1 MKRAEP
7 PATSTAPQGHML
19 QPMLA
24 PLPGAPELLYFAAGS
39 AGVVAGPGGGLK
51 MAPGGRLQGAS
62 YFNAFFLDYWRAH
75 TGVARLGLACRAG
88 ETVVLRVLGRFGDG
102 SQRCLNEWQ
111 HPGGGVHHI
120 EWLWSRAE
128 DQGGG
133 APLLRLHL
141 EIEAPAGAEIDQIGW
156 VCDSA
161 PINSVRLSVG
171 LCTFEREAHLLPT
184 VTVLQGLLAAGEVA
198 RVRVVNQGRRFRLP
212 GLAALVETPG
222 FDVIEQANLGGT
234 GGFARAMVA
243 TIAAA
248 EAPTHLLI
256 LDDDI
261 VLDARIVTRA
271 RLFAAHATRPCAV
284 GGQAIETEAPTRLHE
299 LGGLLG
305 PNWMVRTM
313 GHGAD
318 LGSEAA
324 LTIWDRDQPV
334 DYNAWWFLLL
344 PLDAIRRCGLPAPV
358 FLHGDDIEYGLR
370 LREAGVETVPLPG
383 LGVWHSSFRYKHAG
397 LVHYYDLR
405 NMLIN
410 ASAHPDVSNLPGPV
424 FVLGWMIHY
433 LLVHRYR
440 AALASMTAIRDFLAG
455 PEVALG
461 PDSLTRHHRLRA
473 TIDRIAAPSVRE
485 GVVAADLKHAPTG
498 TADPSQLRQAVLYVR
513 LVLRIL
519 FVPDPRDIT
528 LLVSEQPLPENTQ
541 GAPYLLATGPHADR
555 CLVLRRRRWRFV
567 MLGVQALALALRYAI
582 GHRRAA
588 RHWAAAMDDLR
599 SRARWEREF
608 SRART

>member
-1 MKRAEP
+1 
-7 PATSTAPQGHML
+7 ML

-39 AGVVAGPGGGLK
+39 AGVVAGPGGGLI
-51 MAPGGRLQGAS
+51 MAAGGRLQGAS

-75 TGVARLGLACRAG
+75 TGVARLGLACRASKA
-88 ETVVLRVLGRFGDG
+88 VLLRVLGQLGDG
-102 SQRCLNEWQ
+102 SQRCLAEWQ
-111 HPGGGVHHI
+111 HPGGGAHHI
-120 EWLWSRAE
+120 EWLWLRAE
-128 DQGGG
+128 DQGSG

-161 PINSVRLSVG
+161 PVNPVRLSVG
-171 LCTFEREAHLLPT
+171 LCTFERESHLLRT
-184 VTVLQGLLAAGEVA
+184 VTALNGLLAAGEVA

-212 GLAALVETPG
+212 ELAALAETPG
-222 FDVIEQANLGGT
+222 FEVIEQANLGGT

-243 TIAAA
+243 TLAAA

-261 VLDARIVTRA
+261 VLDPRIVTRA
-271 RLFAAHATRPCAV
+271 RLFAAYATRPCAI
-284 GGQAIETEAPTRLHE
+284 GGQAIELEAPTRLHE

-318 LGSEAA
+318 LADSTTLA
-324 LTIWDRDQPV
+324 LWNSAGAV
-334 DYNAWWFLLL
+334 DYNAWWFLLV

-358 FLHGDDIEYGLR
+358 FLHGDDVEYGLR

-410 ASAHPDVSNLPGPV
+410 ASAHPHVSNLPGPV

-455 PEVALG
+455 PDVALG
-461 PDSLTRHHRLRA
+461 PDSLTRHQRLRV
-473 TIDRIAAPSVRE
+473 TIDRVAAPAVRE
-485 GVVAADLKHAPTG
+485 GVVAADLTQAPTG
-498 TADPSQLRQAVLYVR
+498 TADPSQWRQAALYLR
-513 LVLRIL
+513 LVMRIL
-519 FVPDPRDIT
+519 FGTDPQDIT
-528 LLVSEQPLPENTQ
+528 LLVSEQPLPENTR
-541 GAPYLLATGPHADR
+541 GAPYLLATGPQAER

-567 MLGVQALALALRYAI
+567 TMGLQALALALRYAI

-588 RHWAAAMDDLR
+588 RRWAVAMDDLR

-608 SRART
+608 SRARD